1 MDGTE
6 KYRQEH
12 AQRHISYSRV
22 LSLSR
27 EIHPE
32 SPVWPGDP
40 QVEFQTVSKL
50 HTHGYFFRRFGMG
63 EHSGT
68 HLNAP
73 NSFHA
78 SGDSV
83 DQYPAES
90 LVSLAVVVDVTE
102 KVKANPDY
110 ALTVDD
116 LTQWEARN
124 GLVATG
130 TVVLLQTGWQ
140 EKWSSAD
147 QYLGAGTDGGLHFPG
162 FGAEAV
168 RFLLDDRGAGGIGT
182 DTPGVEP
189 GIDSD
194 FTVNRIALEQ
204 RRIVLENL
212 WNLDQLPATGTTLVI
227 GILLLRG
234 GTGSPASVLAFLP

>member
-1 MDGTE
+1 MGGTE

-12 AQRHISYSRV
+12 PQKSISYSRV

-32 SPVWPGDP
+32 APAWPGDP
-40 QVEFQTVSKL
+40 PVEFQTVSKIS
-50 HTHGYFFRRFGMG
+50 THGYFSRRFGMG

-83 DQYPAES
+83 DQYLGES
-90 LVSLAVVVDVTE
+90 LVASAVVIDVTE
-102 KVKANPDY
+102 RVQANPDY

-116 LTQWEARN
+116 LTIWEARN
-124 GLVATG
+124 GLVSAG
-130 TVVLLQTGWQ
+130 SVVLLQTGWQ
-140 EKWSSAD
+140 DRWSSAE
-147 QYLGAGTDGGLHFPG
+147 QYLGAGADGRLHFPG
-162 FGAEAV
+162 FGPEAV
-168 RFLLDDRGAGGIGT
+168 RSLLDDRGAGGIGI

-194 FTVNRIALEQ
+194 FTVNRMALEQ

>member
-1 MDGTE
+1 MGGTE
-6 KYRQEH
+6 KYRQDNP
-12 AQRHISYSRV
+12 QMSIFYSRV

-27 EIHPE
+27 EIHIEAPA
-32 SPVWPGDP
+32 WPGDS
-40 QVEFQTVSKL
+40 QVEFQTVSTL
-50 HTHGYFFRRFGMG
+50 ATQGYFSRRFAMG

-78 SGDSV
+78 SGESV
-83 DQYPAES
+83 DQYRGDS
-90 LVSLAVVVDVTE
+90 LVVPAVVIDVPE

-110 ALTVDD
+110 ALTVDE
-116 LTQWEARN
+116 LIQWEARN
-124 GLVATG
+124 GFVAAG
-130 TVVLLQTGWQ
+130 SVVLLQTGWQ
-140 EKWSSAD
+140 DRWNSAE
-147 QYLGAGTDGGLHFPG
+147 QYLGAGTDGRLHFPG

-168 RFLLDDRGAGGIGT
+168 RILLDDRGAAGIGI

-189 GIDSD
+189 GIDAD
-194 FTVNRIALEQ
+194 FTVNRVALEQ